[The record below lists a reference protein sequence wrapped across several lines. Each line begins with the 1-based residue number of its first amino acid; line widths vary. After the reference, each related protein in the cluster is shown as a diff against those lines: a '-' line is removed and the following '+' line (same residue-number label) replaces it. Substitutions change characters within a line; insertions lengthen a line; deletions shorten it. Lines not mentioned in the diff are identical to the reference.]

1 MQGWTKSPSVG
12 DIKGDDLDAI
22 HPTGKYRPSGINLSD
37 TGNELAE
44 RLEFGTAI
52 LN

>member
-12 DIKGDDLDAI
+12 AIKGDDLDAI
-22 HPTGKYRPSGINLSD
+22 HPLGKYRPSGINLSGFGKKL
-37 TGNELAE
+37 TEQP
-44 RLEFGTAI
+44 EFRTAI